1 MTTFTTPFSLQIPVY
16 SGITQPASL
25 PHYTTV
31 YSVDINGNVTAPG
44 LTGQY
49 VTVLAGQIVAG
60 TAAEHST
67 GFNLPANAMV
77 TDVFLNVLTAETVGA
92 TKTVEVGLLSSQ
104 SGGNAAGFLNGASVA
119 ATGLVRGQAVVTVGG
134 SNTYYAST
142 DRGVFLANF
151 YAGANVA
158 GESGLNYEHDFLT
171 SSVTAKTIS
180 YTPAS
185 VFSTCVADI
194 YVTYIALTM

>member
-1 MTTFTTPFSLQIPVY
+1 MTTFTAPFNIQIPNYDVA
-16 SGITQPASL
+16 QPAAL
-25 PHYTTV
+25 PHYTTI
-31 YSVDINGNVTAPG
+31 YAMDINGNVIENA

-49 VTVLAGQIVAG
+49 VTVLAAQIVPG
-60 TAAEHST
+60 AASET
-67 GFNLPANAMV
+67 ETTYNLPANAFL
-77 TDVFLNVLTAETVGA
+77 TDVFLNVLTAETTGA
-92 TKTVEVGLLSSQ
+92 TKTVEVGLYSGE
-104 SGGNAAGFLNGASVA
+104 SGGNAAGFLNGVSVA
-119 ATGLVRGQAVVTVGG
+119 ATGLVKGAAVVTVGG

-142 DRGVFLANF
+142 TRGVFLANF
-151 YAGANVA
+151 FAGANTL
-158 GESGLNYEHDFLT
+158 GESGLNYEHSFLT